1 MKQFLLV
8 ISFLLLIIHCHAQS
22 PVGKWKKISHVS
34 TYEGQTFDSHKA
46 LLQSRPCAAKV
57 VWEINA
63 DGTFRQNLDASGCDD
78 NYKKVQAKMYSKSV
92 WKLTGNKLF
101 IGGKEGVGQNYTISI
116 SGNKLI
122 MTGTE
127 GQGVITYQRL

>member
-1 MKQFLLV
+1 MKPIFLLV
-8 ISFLLLIIHCHAQS
+8 ATFFAINTNAQS
-22 PVGKWKKISHVS
+22 PVGNWKKISHIS
-34 TYEGQTFDSHKA
+34 SYDGQTFDSHKA

-63 DGTFRQNLDASGCDD
+63 DGTFRQNLDASGCDES
-78 NYKKVQAKMYSKSV
+78 YKKVQAKMYGKSV
-92 WKLTGNKLF
+92 WKLMGNKLF

-116 SGNKLI
+116 SGNKLV